1 MDDFILSLLFSLF
14 IFCLLYFP
22 VKGMLTVNRKI
33 GYNYAIRFKDS
44 EDIPDLE
51 NDSGLKKVLTVV
63 SHFGQQY
70 TVQSKWSD
78 QKLKE
83 ILMKKYKLSSNQV
96 VVQSI
101 QASGVLGML

>member
-33 GYNYAIRFKDS
+33 GYNYSIRFKDS
-44 EDIPDLE
+44 DVVPDLE
-51 NDSGLKKVLTVV
+51 KESGLSKVLRVV
-63 SHFGQQY
+63 SYADDVY

-78 QKLKE
+78 KKLKE
-83 ILMKKYKLSSNQV
+83 FLMKQYNLTSNQV